1 MQTYHIIFPN
11 IPLNL
16 QFAWD
21 DNLKFLHRERGGLF
35 SPDGGEDSPWATPS
49 TPVTPS
55 SPPTPTEAEGDGL
68 SYNQRSLQ
76 RWEKDEELGELSTI
90 SPVLYANT
98 NFPNLKQDY
107 PGECVCIYRQPV
119 VFCFFKNHTQYIII
133 LSQTGPVGVNKSW
146 RSGGRFQLRTRLL
159 IWY

>member
-1 MQTYHIIFPN
+1 MTVAFHFMCR
-11 IPLNL
+11 
-16 QFAWD
+16 D
-21 DNLKFLHRERGGLF
+21 RGGLF
-35 SPDGGEDSPWATPS
+35 SPDGGEESPWATPS

-98 NFPNLKQDY
+98 NFPSLKQDY
-107 PGECVCIYRQPV
+107 PGG
-119 VFCFFKNHTQYIII
+119 I
-133 LSQTGPVGVNKSW
+133 LCADLFT
-146 RSGGRFQLRTRLL
+146 
-159 IWY
+159 Y

>member
-1 MQTYHIIFPN
+1 MKAGLILLYFFLSEECALVI
-11 IPLNL
+11 
-16 QFAWD
+16 
-21 DNLKFLHRERGGLF
+21 LKANSLSWKNRDRGGLF
-35 SPDGGEDSPWATPS
+35 SPDGGEESPWATPS
-49 TPVTPS
+49 TPATPS

-107 PGECVCIYRQPV
+107 PGKR
-119 VFCFFKNHTQYIII
+119 
-133 LSQTGPVGVNKSW
+133 G
-146 RSGGRFQLRTRLL
+146 
-159 IWY
+159 